1 MGKRAQ
7 GVLCVLAAS
16 VAYGVMP
23 IFSKLALAEGMAAGA
38 VVFWRF
44 ALSAVFALLFVLK
57 SKFRYMT
64 RAQLLHLLVFG
75 IFGFGMTIN
84 LLTASYQYLP
94 TGVATIFHFAYPLF
108 IILAMAAIYKERITR
123 PKAAACLLALAG
135 IALLADFSG
144 GLSLPGMVL
153 ALGSAVTYAA
163 FVIASRKSSFAV
175 LPPVQVILF
184 VSGFSAV
191 VFGVKG
197 AAAGE
202 LALPPSAKAW
212 GCLVV
217 ISLLC
222 TVFALAA
229 LTQGIRL
236 LGASTAS
243 VLNMLEPITS
253 VVCGVLIF
261 TEPLGLRT
269 LAGCAL
275 VLLATA
281 FVILGDRPAKP
292 VE

>member
-1 MGKRAQ
+1 MAERAK

-23 IFSKLALAEGMAAGA
+23 VFSKFALAEGMAAGA

-57 SKFRYMT
+57 SKFHYLT
-64 RAQLLHLLVFG
+64 RAQLLHLLIFG
-75 IFGFGMTIN
+75 ILGFGMTIN
-84 LLTASYQYLP
+84 LLTTSYQYLP

-108 IILAMAAIYKERITR
+108 IILAMAGLYREKITW
-123 PKAAACLLALAG
+123 PKAVACLLALAG

-144 GLSLPGMVL
+144 GLSLPGVLL

-197 AAAGE
+197 AVAGE
-202 LALPPSAKAW
+202 LALPPTAKAW
-212 GCLVV
+212 GCLAV
-217 ISLLC
+217 ISLVC
-222 TVFALAA
+222 TVFALAS

-253 VVCGVLIF
+253 VVCGVLVF
-261 TEPLGLRT
+261 SEPLGLRT
-269 LAGCAL
+269 LSGCAL
-275 VLLATA
+275 VLLATG
-281 FVILGDRPAKP
+281 FVILGDRPAKKA
-292 VE
+292 

>member
-1 MGKRAQ
+1 MGNRAK

-23 IFSKLALAEGMAAGA
+23 VFSKFALAEGMAAGA

-57 SKFRYMT
+57 SKFHYLT
-64 RAQLLHLLVFG
+64 RAQLVHLLVFG
-75 IFGFGMTIN
+75 ILGFGMTIN
-84 LLTASYQYLP
+84 LLTTSYQYLP

-108 IILAMAAIYKERITR
+108 IILAMAALYKEKITW
-123 PKAAACLLALAG
+123 PKAVACLLALAG

-144 GLSLPGMVL
+144 GLSLPGVLL

-197 AAAGE
+197 AAVGE
-202 LALPPSAKAW
+202 LRLPPTAKAW

-222 TVFALAA
+222 TVFALAS

-253 VVCGVLIF
+253 VVCGVLVF
-261 TEPLGLRT
+261 SEPLGLRT

-275 VLLATA
+275 VLLATG
-281 FVILGDRPAKP
+281 FVILGDRGPGKA
-292 VE
+292 